1 MPAPK
6 IPWNKDRRVGS
17 RTPFTPD
24 QVRAIQAH
32 LVHEDNWRDLS
43 LFMVGI
49 DTFLRGCDLVAL
61 SVEDVTFANGEVRD
75 QFTVAQ
81 KKSRRKKPKSL
92 WQRMFAGRT
101 EPERTTGAAVRVALS
116 AETRFVTAE
125 WIRQSGK
132 HRGDFL
138 FTRFKG
144 IDGAAPHITTDT
156 FRKLVKSWAEAIGLD
171 PADYSGHSLRSTRI
185 EPLLA
190 ACGKDDRIGS
200 IVLGHADRR
209 SVEHYRAQQ
218 DVSEALKLAAS
229 INFFLPL
236 SDLKKRRRR

>member
-1 MPAPK
+1 MHSAK

-17 RTPFTPD
+17 RTPFKPD
-24 QVRAIQAH
+24 EIRAIQAH
-32 LVHEDNWRDLS
+32 LAEAGNWRDLS

-61 SVEDVTFANGEVRD
+61 SVAAVTFANGDVRS
-75 QFTVAQ
+75 QLTVTQ
-81 KKSRRKKPKSL
+81 RKSRKKPQSL
-92 WQRMFAGRT
+92 WQRILTGNG
-101 EPERTTGAAVRVALS
+101 EPQRTTGAPVRVALS
-116 AETRFVTAE
+116 AETRFVIAE
-125 WIRQSGK
+125 WIRESGK
-132 HRGDFL
+132 SRSDHL

-144 IDGAAPHITTDT
+144 RDGATPHITTDT
-156 FRKLVKSWAEAIGLD
+156 FRKLVKSWAEVIGLD
-171 PADYSGHSLRSTRI
+171 PADYSGHSLRSSRI
-185 EPLLA
+185 EPLLQ

-218 DVSEALKLAAS
+218 DVAMALRLAAS

-236 SDLKKRRRR
+236 SELKKRRRR